1 MLNGK
6 KVKAASNARQGN
18 SICRKKL
25 GKIFIITR
33 KKTSV
38 F

>member
-18 SICRKKL
+18 SIYRKNDVVL
-25 GKIFIITR
+25 
-33 KKTSV
+33 KKFLS
-38 F
+38 